1 MYMASVV
8 AYAFSMICLK
18 LSLGH
23 FFLRLL
29 ITTEQRYTVYA
40 IVALAC
46 MVNVF
51 MIFLDVFFCGNPKD
65 MPDRVYFGGCIA
77 IGSNISLNY
86 FQAAINALSDVA
98 FACLPFWLLYKS
110 MMPKKVRL
118 YVYGIL
124 GLASL
129 YVFLD

>member
-1 MYMASVV
+1 MYMSSVV
-8 AYAFSMICLK
+8 AYAFGMICLK
-18 LSLGH
+18 LSLGY

-46 MVNVF
+46 AVNVL
-51 MIFLDVFFCGNPKD
+51 MIFLDIFFCGNPKD
-65 MPDRVYFGGCIA
+65 MPNRVYYGGCLA
-77 IGSNISLNY
+77 TNSNLSLNY
-86 FQAAINALSDVA
+86 FQASINALSDVA
-98 FACLPFWLLYKS
+98 FAFLPFWLLHKS
-110 MMPKKVRL
+110 LMPKRVRL

-129 YVFLD
+129 